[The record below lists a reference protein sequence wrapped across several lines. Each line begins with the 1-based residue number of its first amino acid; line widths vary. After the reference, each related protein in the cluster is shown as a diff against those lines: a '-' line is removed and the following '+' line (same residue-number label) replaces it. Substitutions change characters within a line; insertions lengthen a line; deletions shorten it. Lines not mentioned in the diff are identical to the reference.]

1 MTFKRET
8 SLLGVAVL
16 ALLIAASAI
25 ADGST
30 PITGR
35 AQPTKLKT
43 DKNVKIAVIGIV
55 NNPFWAQV
63 KQGADRAAAVLK
75 ARGVDVV
82 FVDAGNQVTVSAV
95 GNAIEAQ
102 VSSGVNAIASLV
114 PGDGICRYIKKAV
127 SKHVAFATI
136 NGDATCARK
145 AGSLFFH
152 GQDLYKAGAKA
163 GRLMCKATASLA
175 SRSRPGK
182 VGISTEQFGFLALE
196 LRRQGFL
203 AALEQNCPWVTPVNR
218 GLADKADPVA
228 IRANVRNFVASTPNL
243 VGIYMTGGNP
253 YVAANEIC
261 AEKKQGSIKMVA
273 FDFTTENAVAI
284 KKGCL
289 TAAIG
294 QDPFGQSYDSIM
306 YLYNWVVAHK
316 RPSAKY
322 FIPTA
327 AVVGTQANI
336 DKVLVA
342 QSSGSPGI

>member
-1 MTFKRET
+1 MTCKRVS
-8 SLLGVAVL
+8 SLLVVAAA

-25 ADGST
+25 ADGPA
-30 PITGR
+30 PIAGR
-35 AQPTKLKT
+35 VQPTKLKAK
-43 DKNVKIAVIGIV
+43 KNVKIAVIGIV
-55 NNPFWAQV
+55 NNPFWDQV

-75 ARGVDVV
+75 ARGADVL
-82 FVDAGNQVTVSAV
+82 FVDAGNQVTVPAV

-102 VSSGVNAIASLV
+102 VAGGADGIASLV
-114 PGDGICRYIKKAV
+114 PGDGICTYIKQAV

-136 NGDATCARK
+136 NGDATCSHK

-152 GQDLYKAGAKA
+152 GQDLYKAGVKA
-163 GRLMCKATASLA
+163 GQLMCKSTASLA
-175 SRSRPGK
+175 SNSKPGK
-182 VGISTEQFGFLALE
+182 VGISTEQFAFHALE
-196 LRRQGFL
+196 LRRMGFI
-203 AALEQNCPWVTPVNR
+203 AGLEKNCPWVTPVNNGVQDEANPR
-218 GLADKADPVA
+218 TIL
-228 IRANVRNFVASTPNL
+228 ANVKNFVRSTPNL
-243 VGIYMTGGNP
+243 VGVYMTGGNP

-261 AEKKQGSIKMVA
+261 AEKKQRSIKMVA

-306 YLYNWVVAHK
+306 YLYNWIVAHK

-322 FIPTA
+322 FIPTMT
-327 AVVGTQANI
+327 VVGTQANI
-336 DKVLVA
+336 NKVLVA

>member
-1 MTFKRET
+1 MTYKRMT
-8 SLLGVAVL
+8 SLLVVVGA
-16 ALLIAASAI
+16 ALLIAASAV
-25 ADGST
+25 ADGSA
-30 PITGR
+30 PIAGR
-35 AQPTKLKT
+35 VQPTKLKA
-43 DKNVKIAVIGIV
+43 DKTVKIAVIGIV

-63 KQGADRAAAVLK
+63 KQGADRAAAVLQ
-75 ARGVDVV
+75 ARGADVL
-82 FVDAGNQVTVSAV
+82 FVDAGNQVTVPAV
-95 GNAIEAQ
+95 GNAIDAQ
-102 VSSGVNAIASLV
+102 VGSGADAIASLV
-114 PGDGICRYIKKAV
+114 PGDGICTYIKNAV
-127 SKHVAFATI
+127 AKHVAFATI
-136 NGDATCARK
+136 NGDATCSRK

-152 GQDLYKAGAKA
+152 GQDLYKAGVKA
-163 GRLMCKATASLA
+163 GRLMCDATASLA
-175 SRSRPGK
+175 GKSKPGK
-182 VGISTEQFGFLALE
+182 VGISTEQFAFHALE

-203 AALEQNCPWVTPVNR
+203 AGLEKNCPWVTPVNQ
-218 GLADKADPVA
+218 GVQDKANPIT
-228 IRANVRNFVASTPNL
+228 IRANVKNFVASTPNL

-261 AEKKQGSIKMVA
+261 AENKQSSIKMIA

-316 RPSAKY
+316 KPSAMY

-327 AVVGTQANI
+327 AVVGTRANI

-342 QSSGSPGI
+342 QSTGSPGI

>member
-1 MTFKRET
+1 
-8 SLLGVAVL
+8 VAAA
-16 ALLIAASAI
+16 ALLIATSAI
-25 ADGST
+25 ANDSA
-30 PITGR
+30 PIAGR
-35 AQPTKLKT
+35 VQPTKLKT
-43 DKNVKIAVIGIV
+43 NKPVKIAVIGIV

-75 ARGVDVV
+75 ARGVDVL
-82 FVDAGNQVTVSAV
+82 FVDAGNQVTVPAV
-95 GNAIEAQ
+95 GNAIDAQ
-102 VSSGVNAIASLV
+102 VASGVDAIASLV
-114 PGDGICRYIKKAV
+114 PGDGICAHIKKAV

-136 NGDATCARK
+136 NGDARCAQN
-145 AGSLFFH
+145 AGALFFH
-152 GQDLYKAGAKA
+152 GQDLYNAGVKAAQ
-163 GRLMCKATASLA
+163 LMCGATASLA
-175 SRSRPGK
+175 GKSKPGK
-182 VGISTEQFGFLALE
+182 VGISTEQFAFQALE
-196 LRRQGFL
+196 LRRKGFIAGL
-203 AALEQNCPWVTPVNR
+203 KKNCPWITPVNQ
-218 GLADKADPVA
+218 GVEDKADPLT
-228 IRANVRNFVASTPNL
+228 IQANAKSFIASTPNL

-261 AEKKQGSIKMVA
+261 AEKKQAAIKMIA

-316 RPSAKY
+316 KPSAKY
-322 FIPTA
+322 FIPTT
-327 AVVGTQANI
+327 AVVGTRANI